1 MRSCKEMRQEA
12 WNILT
17 GSKWGWKIAANY
29 LVLTAISGLIVGVLF
44 AIYDLADIQ
53 TWESFRQAQ
62 AVAKR
67 SGIELAVPSAREAWR
82 MTFASGFSTFIQY
95 LFQSILIFGLVTTLV
110 KCIKGEEEGWFS
122 GAFSG
127 FKRPLGLLWLTVLM
141 IIKVLLWSLL
151 LIIPGIIA
159 CFRYALAWYVKAEN
173 PELGANAC
181 LKRSG
186 EMMKGRKLTLALFG
200 LSYIGWIL
208 LVVIPFFF
216 VFILIGVLGATANAE
231 GANVV
236 TGVLSLMLLCAIPA
250 MFAAMLFVIIY
261 IMIGQAVFYRDTKA
275 EIEGTGDAAAIG
287 ATAIDAADG
296 DATNDAADAAN
307 PV

>member
-1 MRSCKEMRQEA
+1 MRSCKEMRQDA

-17 GSKWGWKIAANY
+17 ASKWGWKITANY
-29 LVLTAISGLIVGVLF
+29 LVLTAICGLVVGALF
-44 AIYDLADIQ
+44 AIYETADIQ

-62 AVAKR
+62 EAAKR

-82 MTFASGFSTFIQY
+82 MTFASGFSTFVQY
-95 LFQSILIFGLVTTLV
+95 LFQSILVFGLVTTLV
-110 KCIKGEEEGWFS
+110 KCIKGEEAGWFS
-122 GAFSG
+122 SAFSG
-127 FKRPLGLLWLTVLM
+127 FKRPLSLLWLTVLM
-141 IIKVLLWSLL
+141 SIKVFLWTLL

-186 EMMKGRKLTLALFG
+186 EMMKGRKLKLALFG

-208 LVVIPFFF
+208 LVIIPFFF
-216 VFILIGVLGATANAE
+216 VFILFGVLGATVNAE
-231 GANVV
+231 SASAV
-236 TGVLSLMLLCAIPA
+236 TGVLSLMLFCAFSV
-250 MFAAMLFVIIY
+250 MFAAMFFVLIY

-275 EIEGTGDAAAIG
+275 EIEGTGDTAAIG
-287 ATAIDAADG
+287 AADG
-296 DATNDAADAAN
+296 DANSSAADAAN
-307 PV
+307 SV